1 MLETQKIAS
10 PKLTPLMQQYW
21 DVKAAHP
28 DKIILFRMGDFF
40 EMFHRDAEIA
50 APVLGIAL
58 TSRNKKS
65 QDETP
70 MCGVPHHSVSGS
82 INKLLLAG
90 FKVAICDQ
98 LEDPK
103 NAKGIVK
110 RGVTR
115 TLSPGMVFD
124 SETLDAR
131 TANYLA
137 SWDTD
142 QNLAFLDVSTGEA
155 FFFRAVSAQRR
166 WEFLESLGAVEW
178 VLASPSSEDAEQ
190 ARRFGKS
197 LTHHPSLD
205 VVSADGEILT
215 NSAENSAPICVRRLI
230 SYAVSQLSNGEGP
243 LKGAARQW
251 LATLPPFEERGL
263 ESRMVLM
270 NSTIRHLEIFGTY
283 RGERE
288 GSLIHAIDRTKTSG
302 GARLLKSWLQ
312 MPLVQPVEV
321 EARLDRVE
329 SWLSADREN
338 RELRI
343 RLARVGD
350 LPRRLQKIGQ
360 PSRGPRDLVSLAQS
374 LLAGIE
380 AWRDARK
387 SDSTLDSKFPSI
399 DARMEKVALEIS
411 RVLVDEPPNYVRQG
425 GAIRLGA
432 RADLDEL
439 IHLSTDAGRLVLEL
453 EGRERELTGIPSLKV
468 RYNNVFGYS
477 IEITNT
483 HRDRVPLD
491 RYDRKQTLANAE
503 RYTTKELSELEAK
516 VLSADDRRLKLE
528 EEEFSRLVQFVLR
541 ESHDLLKFAFALAE
555 LDVVSSLAW
564 LAMDQRYIRPKFRG
578 CNGSNGYQPVAL
590 FIEGSRHPVIEQTLK
605 MPFVANDVRM
615 ENGQCLL
622 LTGPNMAGK
631 STLMRQVAITVILAQ
646 MGSFVPA
653 ASAELSIFDRV
664 STRIGAS
671 DFLSEGLSTFMVEM
685 KETAELLETA
695 GDRTLVILDE
705 IGRGTA
711 TFDGLSI
718 AQAILEYLLTER
730 NTLTLFATHF
740 HELAQLEA
748 RFPKILTAHMAI
760 AEKKGEIT
768 FLHRLEAGTAGQS
781 YGIHVA
787 KLAGLPPQ
795 VTSRAAEI
803 LSEIEGT
810 LSANKDDLNQVS
822 SGDGEKDPSP
832 QLPFSFSMSVEPPK
846 PSVDPKVR
854 QVLTEIKSFD
864 VDRSTPLEAL
874 GKISKWA
881 LEIPKDLH

>member
-1 MLETQKIAS
+1 MPETQKIAS

-110 RGVTR
+110 RGITR

-137 SWDTD
+137 SWDVD

-155 FFFRAVSAQRR
+155 FFFRSVSSQRR

-178 VLASPSSEDAEQ
+178 VLASPSADDAEQ
-190 ARRFGKS
+190 ARRLGRS
-197 LTHHPSLD
+197 LTHHPSLE
-205 VVSADGEILT
+205 VVSADGEAFEESLERSSGRT
-215 NSAENSAPICVRRLI
+215 NEVPTCVRRLI

-243 LKGAARQW
+243 LKGAAKQW
-251 LATLPPFEERGL
+251 LATLPAFEERGL
-263 ESRMVLM
+263 ESRMVLS

-288 GSLIHAIDRTKTSG
+288 GSLLHAVDRTKTSG

-312 MPLVQPVEV
+312 MPLVQPAEV

-338 RELRI
+338 RELRT

-380 AWRDARK
+380 AWREARK
-387 SDSTLDSKFPSI
+387 SDSTLDSKFPLI
-399 DARMEKVALEIS
+399 DARMERVANEVS
-411 RVLVDEPPNYVRQG
+411 RVLVDEPPNFVRQG

-453 EGRERELTGIPSLKV
+453 EARERELTGISSLKV

-477 IEITNT
+477 IEVTNT

-564 LAMDQRYIRPKFRG
+564 LAMDQRYIRPKFRD
-578 CNGSNGYQPVAL
+578 SHQPIAL

-605 MPFVANDVRM
+605 MPFVANDVKM

-646 MGSFVPA
+646 MGCFVPA
-653 ASAELSIFDRV
+653 AYAELSVFDRV

-718 AQAILEYLLTER
+718 AQSILEYLLTER

-787 KLAGLPPQ
+787 KLAGLPTQ
-795 VTSRAAEI
+795 VTSRAAKI

-810 LSANKDDLNQVS
+810 LSANKDGLD
-822 SGDGEKDPSP
+822 EPSP
-832 QLPFSFSMSVEPPK
+832 QLALSFSVPVEPPR
-846 PSVDPKVR
+846 PSVDSKVR

-874 GKISKWA
+874 GKISQWA